1 MEGHPTP
8 HSQRSCWRRA
18 LNPWQALGKGSGV
31 SPSVCHPRSLLPGVA
46 AQPRT
51 GTPAY
56 LLGLVLPGLVP
67 LPLAPTHLPQP
78 VQHAGHHGPAAGP
91 APRDLHLAQRATW
104 YVGIGKYICLHAP
117 IPPPPFLNLHL
128 SCLGKCVGGQWGLP
142 LSPNSRFSGIPN
154 FKVPSSHV
162 RPSTVRGEGSGQ
174 ILLGNVY
181 VGHHEADMYALH
193 VHVLTD

>member
-67 LPLAPTHLPQP
+67 LPLAPHTYRSQSSMLGAMVLLLALLPGISTLP
-78 VQHAGHHGPAAGP
+78 SGPPG
-91 APRDLHLAQRATW
+91 
-104 YVGIGKYICLHAP
+104 
-117 IPPPPFLNLHL
+117 
-128 SCLGKCVGGQWGLP
+128 
-142 LSPNSRFSGIPN
+142 
-154 FKVPSSHV
+154 
-162 RPSTVRGEGSGQ
+162 
-174 ILLGNVY
+174 
-181 VGHHEADMYALH
+181 M
-193 VHVLTD
+193 